1 MQGLVYNSMFGSYS
15 GVFIAAAMA
24 TFAGLWATEAAAV
37 SLRVKL
43 ACASDYHALC
53 SQYESGSPEVR
64 TCMRAAGNR
73 LSSRC
78 LNALIA
84 EGEVSQE
91 EVARRAAQL
100 RQ

>member
-1 MQGLVYNSMFGSYS
+1 MQGVLQNSSFNSRS
-15 GVFIAAAMA
+15 GAFIAAAAAM
-24 TFAGLWATEAAAV
+24 FAGLWVTEAGAV

-84 EGEVSQE
+84 
-91 EVARRAAQL
+91 
-100 RQ
+100 